1 MKSRLFLPSF
11 PTSRKVTLTSRYLDT
26 YLLLA
31 AVQAWRCECNW
42 YWVLEPP
49 WQPSQVDCLHVG
61 KGTNDSYIQGKW
73 QARLAREALVWQ
85 ETFGSTRAPSF
96 VSNGAMFRWC
106 GCSPACPGCP
116 SPYSEHSSGL
126 DSRLWTTVILN
137 KEKGW
142 PILVSCL
149 PSSSAHTLC
158 TIATACIPSFSS
170 KHIPLFL
177 TTKPHKHQDAFL
189 YSDPRCPPGLS
200 SVGLCCQ
207 RKPLHQHEPC
217 RHCWQDR

>member
-1 MKSRLFLPSF
+1 MYGRKLLGAPARRRLYQTAPCLDGVDVRLPAQ
-11 PTSRKVTLTSRYLDT
+11 
-26 YLLLA
+26 A
-31 AVQAWRCECNW
+31 A
-42 YWVLEPP
+42 L
-49 WQPSQVDCLHVG
+49 
-61 KGTNDSYIQGKW
+61 
-73 QARLAREALVWQ
+73 
-85 ETFGSTRAPSF
+85 
-96 VSNGAMFRWC
+96 
-106 GCSPACPGCP
+106 

-177 TTKPHKHQDAFL
+177 TTKPYNQQDAFL